1 MKKLIPMTDF
11 VLEQYEKQTNPTIF
25 EETVHNYAN
34 FLKQPLKLEMFV
46 PCDEDGNVLE
56 MPVNYDVWL
65 ELHNKN
71 VDGEKGTIGFLL
83 HEEYQKAKE
92 KVIFER
98 FNVTHKEIYDKK
110 YLRLTNNIVNIHI
123 YGKIFVD
130 IKSQTYVKTVEDL
143 TSYNLEIKNEI
154 LLF

>member
-11 VLEQYEKQTNPTIF
+11 VLERSKQSIIDLTFEESIKKTIKIVKEIF
-25 EETVHNYAN
+25 EYAK

-92 KVIFER
+92 KVIFEG
-98 FNVTHKEIYDKK
+98 FELCPNNGNVLKK
-110 YLRLTNNIVNIHI
+110 GNILINISNLETI
-123 YGKIFVD
+123 
-130 IKSQTYVKTVEDL
+130 EDL
-143 TSYNLEIKNEI
+143 IPYNLEVKNEI